1 MVNFVYNTEEI
12 TKKQVELNTQPIFE
26 PYEIDN
32 IYSHTQDFNFE
43 QENAVEIAS
52 RLIETAKKYRSYS
65 CCANQVGLNL
75 SVFVA
80 GYDQEFV
87 AFFNPRI
94 VDYSLEESLSKESD
108 NISFPGL
115 VLNIYRSNKI
125 LVEYQDYEGNIHQN
139 KFEGLTARTIQQCVD
154 RLQGIGI
161 DYKVSKLQLQRANK
175 ALNKKIKTVVR
186 YQMNQLKVKK

>member
-1 MVNFVYNTEEI
+1 MVDFVYNTEHIAKTTAQSHIIEH
-12 TKKQVELNTQPIFE
+12 
-26 PYEIDN
+26 YEINN
-32 IYSHTQDFNFE
+32 IFCHTHPFDFSKSD
-43 QENAVEIAS
+43 AVEVAS

-65 CCANQVGLNL
+65 CCANQVGLNS

-94 VDYSLEESLSKESD
+94 IDYSLDESLSKESD

-125 LVEYQDYEGNIHQN
+125 VVEYQDYEGNFH
-139 KFEGLTARTIQQCVD
+139 KTGFEGLTARTVQQCID
-154 RLQGIGI
+154 RLEGRGI
-161 DYKVSKLQLQRANK
+161 DHKVSKLQLERANK
-175 ALNKKIKTVVR
+175 ALSKKIKTVVR
-186 YQMNQLKVKK
+186 HQMNQLKVKK